1 LLDGFDAGELERPNG
16 GDVIVGQLPLEL
28 SAIRATRVGGL
39 GQQQRL
45 AIEIRGSRVADGCQ
59 PMRRR
64 GDDAAR
70 LAEQPL

>member
-45 AIEIRGSRVADGCQ
+45 VIEIRGSRVGDGCQ
-59 PMRRR
+59 SMRWR